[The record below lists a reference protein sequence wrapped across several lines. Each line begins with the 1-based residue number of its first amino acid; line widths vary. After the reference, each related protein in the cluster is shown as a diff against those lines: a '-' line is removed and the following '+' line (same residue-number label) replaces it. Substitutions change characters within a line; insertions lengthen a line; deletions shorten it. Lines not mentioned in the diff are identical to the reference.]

1 MCSVLRREDQ
11 WLDGSWAHVNC
22 NTEFTVTPKVQPSQR
37 HTKWVSE
44 MSVWL
49 KKKMDAKYSEARLW
63 RSGTEQGAAM
73 TMTDRD
79 SCGPPGSRGK
89 WEAWERRRE
98 ERKLRTDGE
107 AVVHSSR
114 RRDVT
119 APIMMMFCPTL
130 CCGTVISWC
139 NVFCRR
145 CTRLWS
151 QWRITMA
158 VWLVESQCSRFVM
171 GNVPTLRW
179 QRTVK

>member
-1 MCSVLRREDQ
+1 
-11 WLDGSWAHVNC
+11 
-22 NTEFTVTPKVQPSQR
+22 
-37 HTKWVSE
+37 
-44 MSVWL
+44 MSVWP
-49 KKKMDAKYSEARLW
+49 KKWTPNIQRRDYGEAG
-63 RSGTEQGAAM
+63 RSKVRPWPWPTETAAGL
-73 TMTDRD
+73 RAVGE
-79 SCGPPGSRGK
+79 SGK
-89 WEAWERRRE
+89 RENGKERRGE

-139 NVFCRR
+139 NVFCHR

-179 QRTVK
+179 QRMVKQIT